1 MAAASDGMFESSARS
16 DWPLKSLEVESAH
29 SSRGRSKKW
38 SKLSP
43 APSPPA
49 PPPPPPP
56 PPPPKRL
63 GRRVKRRLR
72 VQTKTKVVAKDAT
85 WVVVLVQ
92 PFVRAKYALYYLC
105 AKEIVN
111 IRDCVFWI
119 RLKHRMIVEHCRV
132 RRSFYRFTKNKAQP
146 TRLSHNSFNKETGFS
161 WKIRRE
167 WPESSLPSCQ
177 ACRLTASLSKGFVMS
192 KASLV
197 IL

>member
-16 DWPLKSLEVESAH
+16 DWPLKSLEVESVH

-38 SKLSP
+38 SKLS
-43 APSPPA
+43 AVSSPPA
-49 PPPPPPP
+49 PPYPHPPYPNGWGEEWRDGCEF
-56 PPPPKRL
+56 RL
-63 GRRVKRRLR
+63 K
-72 VQTKTKVVAKDAT
+72 QK
-85 WVVVLVQ
+85 
-92 PFVRAKYALYYLC
+92 KYASYYLC

-177 ACRLTASLSKGFVMS
+177 ACRLTASLSKGFVVS
-192 KASLV
+192 KASPV

>member
-1 MAAASDGMFESSARS
+1 MACLNHPQDLTGRLSRWKLKALIPREGVAKSGLNFQPSLHPQHLSTPN
-16 DWPLKSLEVESAH
+16 PL
-29 SSRGRSKKW
+29 
-38 SKLSP
+38 
-43 APSPPA
+43 
-49 PPPPPPP
+49 
-56 PPPPKRL
+56 PKRL

-72 VQTKTKVVAKDAT
+72 VQTKTKVVAKDPT

-119 RLKHRMIVEHCRV
+119 RLKHRMIVRHCRV

-177 ACRLTASLSKGFVMS
+177 ACRLTASLSKGFVVS

>member
-1 MAAASDGMFESSARS
+1 MSGCASSAF
-16 DWPLKSLEVESAH
+16 
-29 SSRGRSKKW
+29 
-38 SKLSP
+38 
-43 APSPPA
+43 
-49 PPPPPPP
+49 
-56 PPPPKRL
+56 
-63 GRRVKRRLR
+63 
-72 VQTKTKVVAKDAT
+72 VQ
-85 WVVVLVQ
+85 
-92 PFVRAKYALYYLC
+92 AKYALYYLC

-177 ACRLTASLSKGFVMS
+177 ACRLTASLSKGFVVS
-192 KASLV
+192 KASGTSHKV
-197 IL
+197 IDLLLFRLRVLSKEKPEELLSFRLGVNFR